1 MVLSAS
7 SCSLTR
13 SSLEEM
19 LESLRRMDEEQE
31 KKKDL
36 PPALPSRPAS
46 KARLPRARRSLPNNF
61 KVENGFI
68 DNVESKRKEILTST
82 SECSEYMR
90 SDSSFGRKRVKK
102 DVVESPYVAAI
113 PELDGDTISYF
124 IKMKLRVWCRQP
136 RGQWELGSIQST
148 SGEEASVSL
157 SNGKV
162 LKMARSELVPANPD
176 ILEGADDLIKIAY
189 LNEPSVLHNLRF
201 RYSREL
207 IYSKAGPVLIALNPF
222 KDLQIYG
229 NDYVNTYRQQLV
241 DTPHVYGMVDAAY
254 NQMMRDEV
262 NQSIIISGESGSGKT
277 ETAKIAMQYL
287 AALGSSNSGRANDV
301 LQTNCILEAF
311 GNAKTSVND
320 NSSRFVSIS
329 FIV

>member
-19 LESLRRMDEEQE
+19 LESLRQMDEERE

-46 KARLPRARRSLPNNF
+46 KARLPPARRSLPNNF
-61 KVENGFI
+61 KVGRCVVVENGFI
-68 DNVESKRKEILTST
+68 DNVESKRKETSTTST
-82 SECSEYMR
+82 STLEYSEYNLR
-90 SDSSFGRKRVKK
+90 DSSFGRKRVKK

-113 PELDGDTISYF
+113 SELDDDTISYF

-162 LKMARSELVPANPD
+162 LKMSRSELVPANPD

-189 LNEPSVLHNLRF
+189 LNEPSVLHNLRV
-201 RYSREL
+201 
-207 IYSKAGPVLIALNPF
+207 KQVLF
-222 KDLQIYG
+222 
-229 NDYVNTYRQQLV
+229 
-241 DTPHVYGMVDAAY
+241 
-254 NQMMRDEV
+254 
-262 NQSIIISGESGSGKT
+262 
-277 ETAKIAMQYL
+277 
-287 AALGSSNSGRANDV
+287 
-301 LQTNCILEAF
+301 
-311 GNAKTSVND
+311 
-320 NSSRFVSIS
+320 
-329 FIV
+329 